1 MILYIYFESKFQLIL
16 LYIYMYI
23 DKITNVKKNVNILL
37 KIRLLL
43 SATI

>member
-43 SATI
+43 SETI